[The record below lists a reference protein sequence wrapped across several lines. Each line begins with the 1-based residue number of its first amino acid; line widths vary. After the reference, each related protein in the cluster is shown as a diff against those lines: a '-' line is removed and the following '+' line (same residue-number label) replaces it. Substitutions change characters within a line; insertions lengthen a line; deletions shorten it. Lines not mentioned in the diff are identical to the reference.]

1 MPAAHSHHGK
11 HDEKEKVINQR
22 NVLLHRRFRVLSYQ
36 ESFVLFV
43 LLALSGGVSTSARL
57 PVNTSSSE
65 ALSTWMAGGELSC
78 TQFCTPSK
86 P

>member
-1 MPAAHSHHGK
+1 M
-11 HDEKEKVINQR
+11 
-22 NVLLHRRFRVLSYQ
+22 
-36 ESFVLFV
+36 LFV

-65 ALSTWMAGGELSC
+65 ALSTWMGRAEKLSC